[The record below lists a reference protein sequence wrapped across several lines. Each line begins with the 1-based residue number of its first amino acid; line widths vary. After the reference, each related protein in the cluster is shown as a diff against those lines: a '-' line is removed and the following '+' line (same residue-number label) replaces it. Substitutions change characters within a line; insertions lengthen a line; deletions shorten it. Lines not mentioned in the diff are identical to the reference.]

1 MANFFRLV
9 QVQKL
14 TNVCILPIYVSH
26 YSLIGLVTMMVKL
39 LYWVDMN
46 QLTDFIFFS
55 LSNQIS
61 KVICRGES
69 ELNWLKLEFIFDLNK
84 LTLR

>member
-46 QLTDFIFFS
+46 QLTEYDS
-55 LSNQIS
+55 
-61 KVICRGES
+61 
-69 ELNWLKLEFIFDLNK
+69 
-84 LTLR
+84 